1 MKIIVAEHSGFCF
14 GVNRA
19 VDTAEEL
26 VRDLNGKTIY
36 SLGPLIHNS
45 QAVKSLENKGLKPIE
60 NIEELLKG
68 EKLIIRSHGVSPSIE
83 EKVQELNVELVDT
96 TCPYVKAV
104 HKRVRNY
111 KNKDYKIVIIG
122 DREHPEVIGINGH
135 CDNEGIVIN
144 TLEEA
149 TNLPKYDKICV
160 VSQTTNTWEKFDAIS
175 KILLEKANEVEI
187 FNTICNATSLRQNS
201 AMELAKQVDAMV
213 VIGGYHSSNTNK
225 LVEVSKK
232 YCKNVYHIEKKEELP
247 LQELSN
253 FNTIGI
259 TAGASTPDWIIKE
272 VINTMDNINNGNEI
286 MEAIEN
292 SMVRIHRG
300 DILKGKVIYV
310 TDNEVMVNINYKSDG
325 IIIKEELSN
334 DPDIMPKDLFNEGDE
349 IEVYVVRIDDGE
361 GNVMLSTKRVEAIK
375 NWDTLAEMYEKQE
388 EVECKVLKDIKG
400 GLSVS
405 VMGITGFMPASQISV
420 EYIEDLSIY
429 KGRVLESKIID
440 FDQDKR
446 RIILSSRIVEE
457 ELLEK
462 KRNEIWDSLEIGEII
477 KGRVARLTDFGAFVD
492 LGGLDG
498 LIHISDLSWFRINHP
513 SEVVEVDE
521 DVEVEVLDFNKAKN
535 RISLGLK
542 QTLPK
547 PWDIFIEKRSIG
559 DIVSGK
565 IVNMLD
571 FGAFVRLEEGV
582 DGLVHV
588 SQISKEHV
596 NKPSDVLEMGEE
608 VQVKIIDINEEEK
621 RISLSMRE
629 LEEDIEETIENEE
642 LEVSIGDIVKDN

>member
-1 MKIIVAEHSGFCF
+1 
-14 GVNRA
+14 
-19 VDTAEEL
+19 
-26 VRDLNGKTIY
+26 
-36 SLGPLIHNS
+36 
-45 QAVKSLENKGLKPIE
+45 
-60 NIEELLKG
+60 
-68 EKLIIRSHGVSPSIE
+68 
-83 EKVQELNVELVDT
+83 
-96 TCPYVKAV
+96 
-104 HKRVRNY
+104 
-111 KNKDYKIVIIG
+111 
-122 DREHPEVIGINGH
+122 
-135 CDNEGIVIN
+135 
-144 TLEEA
+144 
-149 TNLPKYDKICV
+149 
-160 VSQTTNTWEKFDAIS
+160 
-175 KILLEKANEVEI
+175 
-187 FNTICNATSLRQNS
+187 
-201 AMELAKQVDAMV
+201 
-213 VIGGYHSSNTNK
+213 
-225 LVEVSKK
+225 
-232 YCKNVYHIEKKEELP
+232 
-247 LQELSN
+247 
-253 FNTIGI
+253 
-259 TAGASTPDWIIKE
+259 
-272 VINTMDNINNGNEI
+272 MDNINNGNEI

-325 IIIKEELSN
+325 IIVKEELSN

-513 SEVVEVDE
+513 PSEVVEVDE

-547 PWDIFIEKRSIG
+547 PWDIFIEK
-559 DIVSGK
+559 
-565 IVNMLD
+565 
-571 FGAFVRLEEGV
+571 
-582 DGLVHV
+582 
-588 SQISKEHV
+588 
-596 NKPSDVLEMGEE
+596 E
-608 VQVKIIDINEEEK
+608 V
-621 RISLSMRE
+621 
-629 LEEDIEETIENEE
+629 
-642 LEVSIGDIVKDN
+642 